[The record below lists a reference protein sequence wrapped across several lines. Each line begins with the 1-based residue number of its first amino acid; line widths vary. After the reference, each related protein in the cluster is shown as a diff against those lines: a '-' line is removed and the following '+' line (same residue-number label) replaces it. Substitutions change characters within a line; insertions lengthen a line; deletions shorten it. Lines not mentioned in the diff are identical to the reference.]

1 MPGGA
6 LQSRLNPPNPPRE
19 RAMSDAKVTASAKA
33 VDSNAKEGGT
43 SFKDLI
49 QSSNAEQE
57 RVRAAQKN
65 GDLKGARTDEEFTK
79 AMTDKLNKDNVRR
92 PSPNLDKD
100 AFLKLFITQMQH
112 QDPLNPQE
120 STEMAAQLA
129 QFHGLEQMLNVN
141 KNLEKMTTEQA
152 TSRAVSLIDFVGK
165 EVRLNG
171 GKLRLE
177 KGQLS
182 TATYSAER
190 DVPSAMLEVR
200 DAAGVL
206 VGKKDVGTLRRGE
219 NKLEFDG
226 TTDKGRLN
234 DGLYTFALVGKDV
247 QGADVPI
254 TITSTVKVTGVDLTD
269 QGGSF
274 YTELGKVRVNEIATV
289 GSAGFAAAAAD
300 AEATQSS
307 NPAAAAALAKAA
319 AGGGDGLTPAADAAV
334 QQIEAAAAQAPG
346 QPQAP
351 QAQEVQV
358 EWAKPGEQPA
368 QAQPRMDQQA
378 EKQPPQQQQQAP
390 QQAELPQQRK
400 SVNPYNP
407 YATPDTSNLSR
418 PPEPFMPR
426 RI

>member
-1 MPGGA
+1 
-6 LQSRLNPPNPPRE
+6 LNPPNPPRE
-19 RAMSDAKVTASAKA
+19 RAMSDAKVAGAPKA
-33 VDSNAKEGGT
+33 VDSSAKEGGT

-65 GDLKGARTDEEFTK
+65 GDLKGARTDEEFSK
-79 AMTDKLNKDNVRR
+79 AMTEKLNKDNVRR

-100 AFLKLFITQMQH
+100 AFLKLFITQMQN

-120 STEMAAQLA
+120 STEMASQLA

-141 KNLEKMTTEQA
+141 KNLEKMASEQA
-152 TSRAVSLIDFVGK
+152 TGRAVSLIDFVGK

-177 KGQLS
+177 KGQLT

-190 DVPSAMLEVR
+190 DVPNAMLEVR

-206 VGKKDVGTLRRGE
+206 VGKKDIGTLRRGE

-226 TTDKGRLN
+226 STEKGRLN
-234 DGLYTFALVGKDV
+234 DGLYTFSLVGKDV

-254 TITSTVKVTGVDLTD
+254 TIMSTVKVTGVDLTD

-300 AEATQSS
+300 AGALQPP
-307 NPAAAAALAKAA
+307 NPAAAAALAKAVA
-319 AGGGDGLTPAADAAV
+319 QGGDELGPATAAAM

-346 QPQAP
+346 QVAAP
-351 QAQEVQV
+351 QPQEVQV
-358 EWAKPGEQPA
+358 EWAKPGES
-368 QAQPRMDQQA
+368 QAQPSQTQAADQQTEQQQQPPRQQA
-378 EKQPPQQQQQAP
+378 EP
-390 QQAELPQQRK
+390 PQQRK
-400 SVNPYNP
+400 AVNPYNP
-407 YATPDTSNLSR
+407 YAAPDTSNLSR